1 MIATIYNSA
10 TGEISA
16 VISSGREEIIN
27 LNTKDSE
34 SWIEGEAPKD
44 TYVNLST
51 LSFIDRPRLPEP
63 SENYDLTALPSGT
76 IVKITD
82 SLGTEYEITD
92 LTESLILEGPET
104 YAFHVDPPFPYSAIR
119 TTVEVI

>member
-1 MIATIYNSA
+1 MIVTIYNSA

-16 VISSGREEIIN
+16 VISSGRGEIIN

-104 YAFHVDPPFPYSAIR
+104 YAFHVDPPFPYIAIR

>member
-104 YAFHVDPPFPYSAIR
+104 YQFQVKPPFPYIPIR
-119 TTVEVI
+119 TTVEVT

>member
-16 VISSGREEIIN
+16 VISSGRQEIID

-34 SWIEGEAPKD
+34 SWIDGEAPKD
-44 TYVNLST
+44 TYIDLST
-51 LSFIDRPRLPEP
+51 LSFIDRPTLPEP

-76 IVKITD
+76 VVKITD

-92 LTESLILEGPET
+92 LTESLTLEGPET
-104 YAFHVDPPFPYSAIR
+104 YAFHVDPPFPYIAIR